1 MVVVALVPP
10 SVQRGGA
17 STRTSL
23 AVRTDQIRGTHGFSV
38 SRAASSCNS
47 SPTYWSVARSVE
59 ARDAELTSLTHVT
72 ALAPAV
78 PSGVMAHIA
87 TRVQAQ
93 KNAPSGALGWCEE
106 ELKSSGTVMAL
117 SLIHI

>member
-23 AVRTDQIRGTHGFSV
+23 AVRTNQIRGTHELQCVQGCLIV
-38 SRAASSCNS
+38 NS
-47 SPTYWSVARSVE
+47 SPTHCSVARSVE

-87 TRVQAQ
+87 TRVQAH
-93 KNAPSGALGWCEE
+93 KKTPLPERSGG
-106 ELKSSGTVMAL
+106 VRRN
-117 SLIHI
+117 